1 MKTQIPQTCAPHN
14 SHRSHRSHRSHSPH
28 PAPSPLS
35 SLPSPARCSPL
46 FALSPLLLTLLALLT
61 LPVACTV
68 PKPLRGGRATTA
80 PVQAGGL
87 AQTLAQGEN
96 PSQPSKQSQES
107 IKTRTYT
114 IPAGTRF
121 SSATLSPTLSSTLSA
136 ASEAPSAQRSRSA
149 APPLQPSAFSIQPLL
164 LAAPMPVTER
174 EELRARSELGAAQK
188 DTARDLAAKLSS
200 LKGIVWVGVALF
212 VFGLASLVWPPLKLI
227 IGSVTTSAAI
237 MAGGLALMILPT
249 LIVGNELLILGAVAV
264 VVGCWFLAHR
274 HGHLHGLVSSQ
285 SPPPSP
291 SSQPLSQPLS
301 PPINPPI
308 Q

>member
-1 MKTQIPQTCAPHN
+1 
-14 SHRSHRSHRSHSPH
+14 
-28 PAPSPLS
+28 
-35 SLPSPARCSPL
+35 
-46 FALSPLLLTLLALLT
+46 
-61 LPVACTV
+61 
-68 PKPLRGGRATTA
+68 LRGGRATTA
-80 PVQAGGL
+80 STTAGL

-121 SSATLSPTLSSTLSA
+121 SSATLSVPA
-136 ASEAPSAQRSRSA
+136 RRAEAPTEAGPHCLA
-149 APPLQPSAFSIQPLL
+149 GPTADGHVPAPPLQPSAFSIQPLL
-164 LAAPMPVTER
+164 LAADMPVTER
-174 EELRARSELGAAQK
+174 EELRAQSELGAAQK

-274 HGHLHGLVSSQ
+274 HGHLHGRVSAQ

-291 SSQPLSQPLS
+291 PPQPCPPSEAPNAGGS

>member
-1 MKTQIPQTCAPHN
+1 MKTQVTSTA
-14 SHRSHRSHRSHSPH
+14 
-28 PAPSPLS
+28 A
-35 SLPSPARCSPL
+35 PL
-46 FALSPLLLTLLALLT
+46 FALSSLLLALLL
-61 LPVACTV
+61 LPACAV
-68 PKPLRGGRATTA
+68 PKPLRGGKATTA
-80 PVQAGGL
+80 PAQAGGL

-121 SSATLSPTLSSTLSA
+121 SSATLPSPA
-136 ASEAPSAQRSRSA
+136 RRAEAPSEAGPARRSLGKGGSESPDTQYALRNTA
-149 APPLQPSAFSIQPLL
+149 ATAPAPPVFTLDAPL
-164 LAAPMPVTER
+164 PVTER
-174 EELRARSELGAAQK
+174 EELRAQSELGAAQK

-200 LKGIVWVGVALF
+200 LKGIVWVGLALF
-212 VFGLASLVWPPLKLI
+212 VFGLASLAWPPLKLI

-285 SPPPSP
+285 SLPPSP
-291 SSQPLSQPLS
+291 SSQPLSPPLS

>member
-1 MKTQIPQTCAPHN
+1 MAP
-14 SHRSHRSHRSHSPH
+14 
-28 PAPSPLS
+28 A
-35 SLPSPARCSPL
+35 
-46 FALSPLLLTLLALLT
+46 
-61 LPVACTV
+61 
-68 PKPLRGGRATTA
+68 
-80 PVQAGGL
+80 QAGGL

-114 IPAGTRF
+114 LPAGTRVW
-121 SSATLSPTLSSTLSA
+121 SSTLSPTLSIPSHAARSPAPDTQYAIRNTSA
-136 ASEAPSAQRSRSA
+136 TAP
-149 APPLQPSAFSIQPLL
+149 APPVFMLDAPL
-164 LAAPMPVTER
+164 PVTER
-174 EELRARSELGAAQK
+174 EEVRAQSELGAAQK

-212 VFGLASLVWPPLKLI
+212 VFGLATLVWPPLKLL

-274 HGHLHGLVSSQ
+274 HGHLHGQLVERQ
-285 SPPPSP
+285 SAPPDPAPSP
-291 SSQPLSQPLS
+291 LSQPLSQPLS